1 MENNPNIDPNIAK
14 MFDMLKNMN
23 LNGNNNTNQNNNN
36 GNNNNTNNNMND
48 FNMMQIQMQYMMMMN
63 NGMFSGINNN
73 PNKNNTSNNI
83 EITINVHLDDEKVV
97 QVKFSQDEKIEE
109 LIKKIKNEN
118 NISKFFKL
126 MVNGKPLVN
135 SLTLAENNLGN
146 GSNVR
151 IIFMEDRNDDKTGY
165 IKPINMIFKMNKSN
179 KSNDNDSDLDFIS
192 KVCYLKEIV
201 SRLSDENLEKCP
213 EEVSII
219 LKLLK
224 KGNIKDVDNLED
236 ESKELLE
243 KIRQTNLLNLAHYI
257 DKAIDS
263 NQKKIC

>member
-1 MENNPNIDPNIAK
+1 
-14 MFDMLKNMN
+14 MLKNMN
-23 LNGNNNTNQNNNN
+23 LNGNNNSNQNNSN
-36 GNNNNTNNNMND
+36 GNMNNNNNNNNNNMN
-48 FNMMQIQMQYMMMMN
+48 NINLMQMQYLMMMN
-63 NGMFSGINNN
+63 NGMFSGLNTNPTQNNN
-73 PNKNNTSNNI
+73 SNNA

-97 QVKFSQDEKIEE
+97 QVKFSQDKKIEE

-192 KVCYLKEIV
+192 KVSYLKEIV
-201 SRLSDENLEKCP
+201 SKLSNENLEKFP

-219 LKLLK
+219 LKLK
-224 KGNIKDVDNLED
+224 
-236 ESKELLE
+236 
-243 KIRQTNLLNLAHYI
+243 R
-257 DKAIDS
+257 
-263 NQKKIC
+263 C

>member
-1 MENNPNIDPNIAK
+1 M
-14 MFDMLKNMN
+14 
-23 LNGNNNTNQNNNN
+23 NNNN
-36 GNNNNTNNNMND
+36 NDMNNI
-48 FNMMQIQMQYMMMMN
+48 NMMQMQYMMMMN

-73 PNKNNTSNNI
+73 PTQNNNSNNV

-97 QVKFSQDEKIEE
+97 QVKFSQDKKIEE

-165 IKPINMIFKMNKSN
+165 IKPINMIFKMNKSI

-201 SRLSDENLEKCP
+201 SRLSDEKLEKFP
-213 EEVSII
+213 EDVSII

-224 KGNIKDVDNLED
+224 IGNIKDVDNLED
-236 ESKELLE
+236 ESKELPHFPL
-243 KIRQTNLLNLAHYI
+243 KYI
-257 DKAIDS
+257 LFFNNDNS
-263 NQKKIC
+263 PFL

>member
-1 MENNPNIDPNIAK
+1 MDNNSNIDPNIAK

-48 FNMMQIQMQYMMMMN
+48 FNMMQIQMQYMMMN

-165 IKPINMIFKMNKSN
+165 IKPINMIFKMNK
-179 KSNDNDSDLDFIS
+179 
-192 KVCYLKEIV
+192 
-201 SRLSDENLEKCP
+201 
-213 EEVSII
+213 
-219 LKLLK
+219 
-224 KGNIKDVDNLED
+224 
-236 ESKELLE
+236 
-243 KIRQTNLLNLAHYI
+243 
-257 DKAIDS
+257 
-263 NQKKIC
+263 